1 MSLIPPETVKTIFD
15 ELKAALPV
23 YVPALP
29 SILLGL
35 GVTIGLT
42 VLGTAIA
49 MLDRKKSAKSDDT
62 IVRYRWIVI
71 VLVFAALGTVLGDFL
86 QDKDYTIRCMTA
98 NRQHYCNVHWLAQ
111 YMRSVRA

>member
-1 MSLIPPETVKTIFD
+1 MSLIPPETVKTIFE

-35 GVTIGLT
+35 GITVGLT

-49 MLDRKKSAKSDDT
+49 ML
-62 IVRYRWIVI
+62 
-71 VLVFAALGTVLGDFL
+71 GTVLGDFA